1 MNHATDDFLP
11 REYIEHRQDRRMH
24 IAATALFIVVV
35 ASWAIAFLPQRTSW
49 TDIRAIRE
57 EVSQRYMHA
66 AEQVQTLTIRIAM
79 ETYSPMAMKLKTVA
93 MLPMLEALLQFL

>member
-35 ASWAIAFLPQRTSW
+35 ASP
-49 TDIRAIRE
+49 
-57 EVSQRYMHA
+57 H
-66 AEQVQTLTIRIAM
+66 RIGAQKDRL
-79 ETYSPMAMKLKTVA
+79 SLRGRS
-93 MLPMLEALLQFL
+93 ALAR